1 MKISI
6 LLLTVV
12 MVLPAFSQWTRTTGP
27 EGVAISSLA
36 SINGVVYAG
45 TKVGGVFVSSDDGM
59 NWTASNTGIETYDVR
74 GIVSKPGY
82 LFAATFGGGVYRS
95 TDEGQTWIAPAN
107 GTNFA
112 VESIVIDDE
121 YIFAATISQGVQ
133 RSSDNGVTWEPKLT
147 GLFGFGAICK
157 SGNKVIASSS
167 NYTLESTD
175 HGENW
180 SYITYLDGAIIF
192 SYYCIGDTIF
202 AGGQT
207 KIYRSTDN
215 GNNFTTIDLNLGFSV
230 VNIFAINSV
239 GSTWFAATSYDGVY
253 KSTDFGTSW
262 SPANTGMGPKDV
274 RALTL
279 TNSST
284 LIAGTH
290 YVGVYRSVDKGAVWN

>member
-175 HGENW
+175 Q
-180 SYITYLDGAIIF
+180 F
-192 SYYCIGDTIF
+192 S
-202 AGGQT
+202 
-207 KIYRSTDN
+207 
-215 GNNFTTIDLNLGFSV
+215 
-230 VNIFAINSV
+230 
-239 GSTWFAATSYDGVY
+239 
-253 KSTDFGTSW
+253 
-262 SPANTGMGPKDV
+262 P
-274 RALTL
+274 
-279 TNSST
+279 
-284 LIAGTH
+284 
-290 YVGVYRSVDKGAVWN
+290 